1 MMEAIHLPKDEWG
14 SPLLQTMWKIGDG
27 ILIGSSIGFIQW
39 RLLRKT
45 YSIPSFWI
53 YLVPAGIIFTELIAG
68 IILWKMGINRG
79 EFSFWENNPL
89 PHAQIA
95 AIYGLVI
102 GLFQLL
108 ILRKHF
114 TRSSFWILASALAW
128 GVSILITAIKVTD
141 DIFLLITFIIGI
153 LLYGLIT
160 GASLMWILKPR

>member
-1 MMEAIHLPKDEWG
+1 
-14 SPLLQTMWKIGDG
+14 
-27 ILIGSSIGFIQW
+27 
-39 RLLRKT
+39 
-45 YSIPSFWI
+45 
-53 YLVPAGIIFTELIAG
+53 
-68 IILWKMGINRG
+68 MGINRG

-89 PHAQIA
+89 PHALIA